1 MTRPYH
7 SPSSIA
13 LGATCH
19 YAWARQYVDGVRDP
33 NIAWR
38 EEFLDLK
45 WDHGLGLFV
54 LPRTGERITA
64 AQRGSALGLG
74 LHATAERWYEP
85 KRGAPDW
92 GWFPGLVLASGKHL
106 LPEPSA
112 IERVRIEQEIGA
124 EALHHRDCRRD
135 GAPTTTITVAGVKW
149 AGFVDLEAHGGDEL
163 RRLGIKAPDGL
174 AVIDYKSTS
183 SIDKH
188 ALTPSELLANPQG
201 ALYAIAVGSRLGLR
215 SLPERWVYFESKKV
229 RRALAIDVTAELSRA
244 HDVIGPC
251 ADLARQLDII
261 SRSADAPKNPAKSV
275 TENGVTIPAC
285 NLYGPPDRINC
296 RHHITNGGTCDYQG
310 RRFGP
315 VVHQISKKKE
325 IKNMTTAEDKK
336 AAFEAKKAELAA
348 KKAALAAGAAST
360 EEADKSGEAEE
371 STEGEEAS
379 VESAPAPVKPKGLP
393 PKAKPA
399 AAADDHSAVAEHQ
412 GLTVTNGGIVFE
424 IPKGSPL
431 YKPLMAAAKAQR
443 AFAAALAGD

>member
-13 LGATCH
+13 LGAACH
-19 YAWARQYVDGVRDP
+19 YAWARQYVDDVRDP

-38 EEFLDLK
+38 EEYTELK

-85 KRGAPDW
+85 ARGEPDW
-92 GWFPGLVLASGKHL
+92 SWFPGLVLASGKHL

-112 IERVRIEQEIGA
+112 IKRVRIEQQIGT
-124 EALHHRDCRRD
+124 EALPADGRPARE
-135 GAPTTTITVAGVKW
+135 GAPTHTLTVAGIKW
-149 AGFVDLEAHGGDEL
+149 AGFVDLEAEGGDEL
-163 RRLGIKAPDGL
+163 ERLGIVAPDGL

-201 ALYAIAVGSRLGLR
+201 ALYAIAVGSRRGLR
-215 SLPERWVYFESKKV
+215 SVPERWVYFESKKI

-251 ADLARQLDII
+251 ADLARTLDMI
-261 SRSADAPKNPAKSV
+261 SHSADAPKNPAKSV

-296 RHHITNGGTCDYQG
+296 RHHQTNGGTCDYQG
-310 RRFGP
+310 RRFGS

-325 IKNMTTAEDKK
+325 IVNMTTPEEKK

-348 KKAALAAGAAST
+348 KKAAAAAAAAGGD
-360 EEADKSGEAEE
+360 EEAKSGEAAEGAQ
-371 STEGEEAS
+371 GEEAS
-379 VESAPAPVKPKGLP
+379 VESTPAPVKPKGLP
-393 PKAKPA
+393 PKVKPA
-399 AAADDHSAVAEHQ
+399 EGSQAATVAALAIELAAADKARDAVLVKLRAAVA
-412 GLTVTNGGIVFE
+412 
-424 IPKGSPL
+424 
-431 YKPLMAAAKAQR
+431 
-443 AFAAALAGD
+443 

>member
-1 MTRPYH
+1 VTRPYH

-13 LGATCH
+13 LGLNCH
-19 YAWARQYVDGVRDP
+19 YAWARQYIDDVRDP

-38 EEFLDLK
+38 EEFTELK

-54 LPRTGERITA
+54 LPRTGERVTA

-85 KRGAPDW
+85 ARGEPDW
-92 GWFPGLVLASGKHL
+92 GWFPGQVLASGKHL

-112 IERVRIEQEIGA
+112 IERVLIEQQIGT
-124 EALHHRDCRRD
+124 EALPADGRQPRE
-135 GAPTTTITVAGVKW
+135 GAPTATLTVAGVKW

-163 RRLGIKAPDGL
+163 RRLGISAPDGV
-174 AVIDYKSTS
+174 AVLDYKSTS
-183 SIDKH
+183 SIEKH
-188 ALTPSELLANPQG
+188 AKTPAELLRDPQA
-201 ALYAIAVGSRLGLR
+201 ALYAIAIGGRLGLR
-215 SLPERWVYFESKKV
+215 SVPERWTYFESKKI

-251 ADLARQLDII
+251 TDLARTLDMI
-261 SRSADAPKNPAKSV
+261 SHSADAPKNPAKSV

-296 RHHITNGGTCDYQG
+296 RHHQSNGGTCDYQG
-310 RRFGP
+310 RRFGS

-325 IKNMTTAEDKK
+325 ISNMTTLSAEEKK

-348 KKAALAAGAAST
+348 KKAALAAGGDEDA
-360 EEADKSGEAEE
+360 KSGEETE
-371 STEGEEAS
+371 GTEGEEAS
-379 VESAPAPVKPKGLP
+379 VESAPAPVKPKAVG

-399 AAADDHSAVAEHQ
+399 EGSQAA
-412 GLTVTNGGIVFE
+412 TI
-424 IPKGSPL
+424 
-431 YKPLMAAAKAQR
+431 
-443 AFAAALAGD
+443 AALAAELAGIDKQRDAVLVKLRAVVA